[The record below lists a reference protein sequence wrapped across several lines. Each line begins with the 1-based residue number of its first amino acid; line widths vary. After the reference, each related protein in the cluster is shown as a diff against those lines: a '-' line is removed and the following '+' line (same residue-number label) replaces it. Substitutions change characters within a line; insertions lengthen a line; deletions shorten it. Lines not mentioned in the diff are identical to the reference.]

1 MWCQITVYGFVL
13 QENSI
18 WKENL
23 AVYQN
28 NSHLESLLH
37 PPLHEGV
44 PGIKHQV
51 TSDKAL
57 DSPINFP

>member
-1 MWCQITVYGFVL
+1 MLLATV
-13 QENSI
+13 S
-18 WKENL
+18 
-23 AVYQN
+23 VYIRDHHCIVQN
-28 NSHLESLLH
+28 
-37 PPLHEGV
+37 EGV